1 MDVPER
7 WRFNGYLGNRCLHAA
22 FQVFFRFFAGSF
34 ATIKQI
40 EEQRFVRYINHVD
53 IVNVDSLYNT
63 AASSGALEAQ
73 AYVCAEESTI
83 CYIDVFTPPD
93 ISLPTTK
100 PPWPCN
106 TVLFFTITFWQGSPR
121 LRPSSSLPDLI
132 QMASSPASK
141 ILLIINAF
149 LQDSKSK
156 ASPF

>member
-7 WRFNGYLGNRCLHAA
+7 RCFNGYLGNRCLHAA

-73 AYVCAEESTI
+73 AYVCAEESTV
-83 CYIDVFTPPD
+83 CYIDVFYAAGHFTAYNEAAMAVQYCVILYD
-93 ISLPTTK
+93 NILARFTAFTS
-100 PPWPCN
+100 
-106 TVLFFTITFWQGSPR
+106 VLVFAGFDTDGIVTGIEYIIDYQR
-121 LRPSSSLPDLI
+121 
-132 QMASSPASK
+132 
-141 ILLIINAF
+141 ILAGFQI
-149 LQDSKSK
+149 
-156 ASPF
+156 